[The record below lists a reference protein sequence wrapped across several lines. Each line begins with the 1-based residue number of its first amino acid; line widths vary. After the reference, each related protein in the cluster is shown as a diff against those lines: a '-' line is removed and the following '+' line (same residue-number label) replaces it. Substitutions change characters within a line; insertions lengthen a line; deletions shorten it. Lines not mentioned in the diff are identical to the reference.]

1 MTEADIKMR
10 ILLAAKKLFAMQGF
24 EGTSVRQIC
33 EEAGGNVALVSY
45 HFGGKENVL
54 FAIFESLF
62 PGQQL
67 PQYEEDMKDPVKGLR
82 IIVEGVIRFKTEDP
96 ELAAILDREI
106 NMQTPRLERISSYVF
121 PVWRKLR
128 ELLEN
133 GREQGVFQ
141 FRSLDHTL
149 LFVMGCMIFP
159 KCNTLHD
166 LLLTERD
173 RPLQEVIDDTLEFVL
188 NGIGYRQEPK

>member
-1 MTEADIKMR
+1 MNEADIKMR

-24 EGTSVRQIC
+24 EGTTVRQIC

-54 FAIFESLF
+54 FALFETLF

-67 PQYEEDMKDPVKGLR
+67 PDYEEAMKDPLAGLR
-82 IIVEGVIRFKTEDP
+82 IIVEGVIRFKKDDP

-106 NMQTPRLERISSYVF
+106 NMQTPRLERISGYVF

-128 ELLEN
+128 EILQN
-133 GREQGVFQ
+133 GKEQGLFH

-149 LFVMGCMIFP
+149 LFVMGCLIFP

-166 LLLTERD
+166 QLLTEG
-173 RPLQEVIDDTLEFVL
+173 EKSTEEFIEDTLQFIL
-188 NGIGYRQEPK
+188 NAVGYRH